1 MQGLDFQV
9 RLKFDDKEDCEEEV
23 NCFSTYEEAEAVY
36 HDRLKTEDEP
46 CEIEL
51 VQVHVQHRIEKGGM
65 IDEHESLS
73 AQMRNLDAP
82 IFCQD
87 CKQEVE
93 EIRRTRRDGVQQCS
107 ECVLAEE
114 GPQA

>member
-9 RLKFDDKEDCEEEV
+9 RLKFDDKDDCEEEV

-73 AQMRNLDAP
+73 EQMRNH
-82 IFCQD
+82 
-87 CKQEVE
+87 
-93 EIRRTRRDGVQQCS
+93 
-107 ECVLAEE
+107 
-114 GPQA
+114 